1 MDEFLDDISAYA
13 RSRGLAPST
22 VIQLAVNGS
31 GRRWSLW
38 VSGASSP
45 TVRTMDS
52 IRRYMRLNPVPAPD
66 AEVSP

>member
-1 MDEFLDDISAYA
+1 MDEFLDDISTYA

-22 VIQLAVNGS
+22 VIQRAVNGS

-45 TVRTMDS
+45 TVRTVDL
-52 IRRYMRLNPVPAPD
+52 IRKYMRENPVSAPA